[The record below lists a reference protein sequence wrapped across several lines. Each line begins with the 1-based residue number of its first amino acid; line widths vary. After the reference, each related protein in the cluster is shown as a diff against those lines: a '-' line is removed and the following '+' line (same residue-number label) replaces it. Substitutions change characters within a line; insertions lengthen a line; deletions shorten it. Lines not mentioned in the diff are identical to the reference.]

1 MAFVEQVDVEGFSGP
16 ELQHILTNTPHR
28 SKLIFNSKYFKRL
41 HIYKQFLF
49 SKDEN
54 ICAGFLRA
62 AGWNVIKMRAAGRAC
77 VSNFGPRA
85 TLILTRIMW
94 SKVSIALNFD
104 QLSLLTVTYS
114 HPMSSTTC

>member
-62 AGWNVIKMRAAGRAC
+62 AGWGTLNC
-77 VSNFGPRA
+77 GPRGGPA
-85 TLILTRIMW
+85 FRI
-94 SKVSIALNFD
+94 SARV
-104 QLSLLTVTYS
+104 QL
-114 HPMSSTTC
+114 